1 MYKRFFSVLLRS
13 DFIFNLSSEGKRHN
27 ELVKYVHDFAM
38 QIIEDRRQELVKRKT
53 DGLEDEP
60 ELNEF
65 GVKKRK
71 ALLDLLLATTVEG
84 KPLTNDD
91 IREEVDNFMFAVS
104 RLRGGGEGGKGEEP

>member
-1 MYKRFFSVLLRS
+1 MSV
-13 DFIFNLSSEGKRHN
+13 IEG
-27 ELVKYVHDFAM
+27 
-38 QIIEDRRQELVKRKT
+38 RRQELLKRKA

-71 ALLDLLLATTVEG
+71 ALLDLLLQTQVDG
-84 KPLTNDD
+84 KPLTNED

-104 RLRGGGEGGKGEEP
+104 FINCSIFFYF